1 MTESK
6 LPLPPTEDEPVGFEA
21 RVLRHGG
28 SAVRYLVGGT
38 GPPLVL
44 VHGLGGAA
52 SNWRLVAPALAA
64 ERRVIVPELPG
75 HGGSEALAG
84 AATLDPFA
92 DAVLAVLEH
101 EDALPAPW
109 VGHSLGGLVGLRAA
123 VRRPDAVTGLL
134 LAAAAGI
141 SSASRTGELVV
152 VWIGRLRPARFVTP
166 HRSRVA
172 RSRWGRTL
180 AFGWW
185 GVADPAGFDP
195 AMAEAFLAG
204 AARHTDTRPA
214 GAALVRFDPRHDLDR
229 VGCPCLCLWGASD
242 NWVPLTD
249 GMEYARRLR
258 APLRVIADCGHLLI
272 GERPDAVLSAVRAF
286 LASLDGGT
294 GLGGGTGLSS
304 GTGPGRP

>member
-1 MTESK
+1 MVTEFK
-6 LPLPPTEDEPVGFEA
+6 PGEHEPPGFEV
-21 RVLRHGG
+21 RELRHR
-28 SAVRYLVGGT
+28 ATTVRYLVGGA
-38 GPPLVL
+38 GPPIVL

-52 SNWRLVAPALAA
+52 SNWLRVAPALATA
-64 ERRVIVPELPG
+64 RRVIVPELPG
-75 HGGSEALAG
+75 HGGSGPLH
-84 AATLDPFA
+84 AAPTLDPFA
-92 DAVLAVLEH
+92 EAVLAVLEH

-123 VRRPDAVTGLL
+123 VRRPDAVTGLV

-141 SSASRTGELVV
+141 SSATRVSELTVTWLERLQPSRLVV
-152 VWIGRLRPARFVTP
+152 P

-172 RSRWGRTL
+172 RSRRGRTL

-195 AMAEAFLAG
+195 GMAEAFLAG
-204 AARHTDTRPA
+204 AALHTDTRPA
-214 GAALVRFDPRHDLDR
+214 GAALVRTDPRHDLDR

-272 GERPDAVLSAVRAF
+272 GERPDAVLAALRAF
-286 LASLDGGT
+286 LASLDD
-294 GLGGGTGLSS
+294 
-304 GTGPGRP
+304 PGSHPVAKRVG